1 MINFDYE
8 TIRNL
13 ERSKDLIDFI
23 ALVMCNVDE
32 IDYII
37 FLTKLYEVLSKN
49 FSRELGLLM
58 GSMKLLI

>member
-1 MINFDYE
+1 MINFVYE

-37 FLTKLYEVLSKN
+37 F
-49 FSRELGLLM
+49 
-58 GSMKLLI
+58 